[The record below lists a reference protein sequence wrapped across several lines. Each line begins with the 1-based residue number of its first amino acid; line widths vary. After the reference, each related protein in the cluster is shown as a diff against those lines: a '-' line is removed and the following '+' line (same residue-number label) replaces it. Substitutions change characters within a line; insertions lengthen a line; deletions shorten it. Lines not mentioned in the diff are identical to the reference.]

1 MNYNFLIYFINV
13 NRAIQMA
20 NRAKRAAAHRSTNIR
35 ATTRGGE
42 RRARANQH
50 LGQGGGGHP
59 GGGTDNP
66 GTGQISRQPEW
77 P

>member
-1 MNYNFLIYFINV
+1 
-13 NRAIQMA
+13 MA
-20 NRAKRAAAHRSTNIR
+20 NRAKGAAAHGGTNIR

-59 GGGTDNP
+59 GGGD
-66 GTGQISRQPEW
+66 
-77 P
+77 